1 MFGSIDS
8 FINLFINSASIYFAI
23 YIYQIIRVSIF
34 TTLRKQMGVTLV
46 GFAVVASVV
55 LGIIA
60 LIVLYFTANSNFSK
74 NKDQP
79 KNLRNKNASIVVV
92 IGSGK

>member
-1 MFGSIDS
+1 MD
-8 FINLFINSASIYFAI
+8 
-23 YIYQIIRVSIF
+23 
-34 TTLRKQMGVTLV
+34 VTLV

-74 NKDQP
+74 NIDQP
-79 KNLRNKNASIVVV
+79 KNLRNKNASIVIV